1 MVPGFLL
8 WEEAEQRYVLHFGE
22 PIEVESTDD
31 AEADVLALTQHC
43 TSVIESW
50 VRRYPDQW
58 LWIHRRWK
66 TRPAGQAAIY

>member
-1 MVPGFLL
+1 
-8 WEEAEQRYVLHFGE
+8 VLHFGDE
-22 PIEVESTDD
+22 IGFDATGD
-31 AEADVLALTQHC
+31 AEADVLALTQTC

-66 TRPAGQAAIY
+66 TRPDGTRDEGLTARE